1 MVKLHDKRQ
10 AAIRSVLRGGPIRT
24 QEELMDAL
32 VLRGYDCAQTTISR
46 DVGEMGLRKVG
57 DGFYIVPEDVDI
69 QRLAREFVTGCE
81 SVGNLVVVK
90 CAPNMASAVADAID
104 ETSLAGIAGSV
115 GDNDTALVAC
125 RTEAAADAVVRLVE
139 RFRSE

>member
-1 MVKLHDKRQ
+1 MAKLHDKRQ
-10 AAIRSVLRGGPIRT
+10 AEIRTILRGESIRT
-24 QEELMDAL
+24 QEELIDAL
-32 VLRGYDCAQTTISR
+32 ARRGYDCAQTTISR

-57 DGFYIVPEDVDI
+57 DGFYVVPEDVGI

-81 SVGNLVVVK
+81 RVGNLVVVK

-104 ETSLAGIAGSV
+104 DTSLAGVAGSV

-125 RTEAAADAVVRLVE
+125 RTEVAADRVVWLVE